1 LNADLL
7 LRHLN
12 PPQAEAVRHVTGPLL
27 ILAGPGS
34 GKTRVVTHRIAY
46 LLEQGVRGREMV
58 ALTFTNKAADEM
70 RRRVVEITGGPTDVW
85 LGTFHRFCAR
95 LLRRYA
101 EMAGL
106 KPNYSIL
113 DVEDSRKILKEA
125 ARAAGHGDTRFTPE
139 QIASA
144 ISSAKNEL
152 IAPDMYEPCPGDP
165 IGNVIR
171 AVYPEYERRLLA
183 SNAVD
188 FDDLLLHIALL
199 LRNSPELRQQL
210 DAQFKYVMVDE
221 YQDTNLA
228 QYAIVRALSVDYP
241 NLAVTGDPDQSIY
254 GWRGANIRNILDF
267 EHDFPKVKVVR
278 LEQNYRSTGRILCAA
293 DQLIA
298 NNTQRKK
305 KSLFT
310 ENPEGEKVRLVLF
323 PDYQG
328 EAEGIADGIQE
339 ALRKSDRRPGDF
351 AIFYRTTALSRTIEH
366 SLRERGIPY
375 QIVNGTAFYNRKEIK
390 DAMCYLRLI
399 NNPADSAALERVINT
414 PARGIGK
421 KSLELLFDFAD
432 EHLLTRLEAAQ
443 RAKEIAGLSKKA
455 VNALIDFARLYEL
468 LVRKSA
474 GPLAELMRSVV
485 EDTGYRK
492 SLQEA
497 STAEDEER
505 IANLDE
511 LISAAREFEV
521 KRGEE
526 GTLESFLEQSALMS
540 DVDIFDGAKSAVT
553 LMTLHAAKGLEF
565 PCVFIIGLEQGL
577 LPHQRAVESGRPE
590 QLEEERRLLFVGI
603 TRAREELTLSLAQRR
618 GFRGGVFHT
627 IPSGFLMELPRSEF
641 DMVEVAGWMPRRRA
655 FTSEGNDDF
664 HADDSHEEVI
674 IVSGEEPSPISAPV
688 AKPVRSIAPLI
699 QTASAMLGDAGSAA
713 AKSSWKSFRQGMMV
727 SHPEYGIG
735 SISLIEGREEKT
747 RATVRFI
754 QGGQERKFM
763 LAMSP
768 LQPLGGGAK

>member
-1 LNADLL
+1 MNSDHL

-12 PPQAEAVRHVTGPLL
+12 PPQAEAVRHVEGPLL

-46 LLEQGVRGREMV
+46 LLEQGVRGREIV

-70 RRRVVEITGGPTDVW
+70 RRRVVDIIGGPTDVW

-101 EMAGL
+101 ELAGL
-106 KPNYSIL
+106 KQNYSIL
-113 DVEDSRKILKEA
+113 DVEDSRKILKDA
-125 ARAAGHGDTRFTPE
+125 ARAAGYGDSRYTPD

-152 IAPDMYEPCPGDP
+152 IAPDMYEPRAGDP

-188 FDDLLLHIALL
+188 FDDLLLHVALL
-199 LRNSPELRQQL
+199 LRNSPELRRQL

-228 QYAIVRALSVDYP
+228 QYAIVRALSVDHP

-267 EHDFPKVKVVR
+267 EKDFPKVKVVR
-278 LEQNYRSTGRILCAA
+278 LEQNYRSSSRILRAA

-310 ENPEGEKVRLVLF
+310 ENGEGEKVRLVLF

-328 EAEGIADGIQE
+328 EAEGIADSIQE
-339 ALRKSDRRPGDF
+339 GCNKHGRKPGDF
-351 AIFYRTTALSRTIEH
+351 AIFYRTTALSRTLEH

-399 NNPADSAALERVINT
+399 NNPADAAALERVINT
-414 PARGIGK
+414 PTRGIGK
-421 KSLELLFDFAD
+421 KTLEILLDFAD
-432 EHLLTRLEAAQ
+432 ERRITGLEAV
-443 RAKEIAGLSKKA
+443 RHVKEIEGLSKKA
-455 VNALIDFARLYEL
+455 VNALGDFGQLYDL
-468 LVRKSA
+468 LVRKSM
-474 GPLAELMRSVV
+474 GPLAELMRSIV

-492 SLQEA
+492 SLEE
-497 STAEDEER
+497 SGTPEDEER

-565 PCVFIIGLEQGL
+565 PVVFIVGLEQGL

-603 TRAREELTLSLAQRR
+603 TRAEEELTLSLAQRR
-618 GFRGGVFHT
+618 GFRGGVFNT

-641 DMVEVAGWMPRRRA
+641 EMIEVAGWMPRRRSS
-655 FTSEGNDDF
+655 FDEIHDEHQDEVHVEEEYVDSE
-664 HADDSHEEVI
+664 
-674 IVSGEEPSPISAPV
+674 PV
-688 AKPVRSIAPLI
+688 ESFETPEIKPAKVAVPLV
-699 QTASAMLGDAGSAA
+699 QTASAMLASGSVPPP
-713 AKSSWKSFRQGMMV
+713 KTNWRVFRQGMLV
-727 SHPEYGIG
+727 NHPEYGVG
-735 SISLIEGREEKT
+735 SITLLEGREEKS

-754 QGGQERKFM
+754 QSGQERKFM
-763 LAMSP
+763 LTMSP
-768 LQPLGGGAK
+768 LTPLGGGAK